1 MPKNYQ
7 AEYGEFGKKLN
18 SRHIAETFDS
28 SKIENQIRKML
39 KKTLNEIKTH
49 ELSLKLKSV
58 MLKNSHAVK
67 AAKFISSSEAA
78 NILKKPDD
86 TMGSVNR
93 ANEGRSKINE
103 IIINGENDVKLEK
116 FGRLS
121 LELPVSW
128 YPLDDEY

>member
-1 MPKNYQ
+1 
-7 AEYGEFGKKLN
+7 
-18 SRHIAETFDS
+18 
-28 SKIENQIRKML
+28 
-39 KKTLNEIKTH
+39 
-49 ELSLKLKSV
+49 

-128 YPLDDEY
+128 YPLDDDEY

>member
-1 MPKNYQ
+1 
-7 AEYGEFGKKLN
+7 
-18 SRHIAETFDS
+18 
-28 SKIENQIRKML
+28 
-39 KKTLNEIKTH
+39 
-49 ELSLKLKSV
+49 

-67 AAKFISSSEAA
+67 AAKFISFSEAA

-128 YPLDDEY
+128 YPLDDDEY